1 MKRYVTLALF
11 ALTPAMVAVL
21 VCSATTAAA
30 KPLVVGNAQ
39 HGENVLELV
48 GRSEQDGSAVTHF
61 GYLTRIR
68 GLTDDLLFSD
78 PSIRTEAKARF
89 TFFATTTLTARH
101 ELGNIIA
108 TAAPGTLT
116 IYFNETPSGNGNFNT
131 PGSFAAGTPIATFSA
146 RFHNVLNVQ
155 ATDAG
160 IISAVADLIQL
171 GDDPFT
177 LGGVRYRLG
186 QRHLQGRLSANGQG
200 TRTQVAPLLKS
211 FFLWSGN
218 VVILRP

>member
-1 MKRYVTLALF
+1 MKRYVNLTLL
-11 ALTPAMVAVL
+11 ALTPVMVAVL
-21 VCSATTAAA
+21 VCSTTTAAA

-68 GLTDDLLFSD
+68 GLPDDLLFSD
-78 PSIRTEAKARF
+78 PSIRTQATARF

-101 ELGNIIA
+101 VLDNIIA

-116 IYFNETPSGNGNFNT
+116 IYFNETPIGDFNI

-155 ATDAG
+155 APDAG

-171 GDDPFT
+171 GGDSFMLD
-177 LGGVRYRLG
+177 GVRYRLG
-186 QRHLQGRLSANGQG
+186 RRHLQGRLSANGQG
-200 TRTQVAPLLKS
+200 TRTPQVEPPQS
-211 FFLWSGN
+211 FFLWGGN

>member
-1 MKRYVTLALF
+1 MKRYVNLALL

-21 VCSATTAAA
+21 VCSTTTASA

-48 GRSEQDGSAVTHF
+48 GRSEQDENTVTHF

-68 GLTDDLLFSD
+68 GLTDDLLFS
-78 PSIRTEAKARF
+78 PPPFRTEAEARF

-108 TAAPGTLT
+108 TAAPGILT
-116 IYFNETPSGNGNFNT
+116 IYFNETPSGDFGDSD
-131 PGSFAAGTPIATFSA
+131 SFAAGTPIATFSA

-155 ATDAG
+155 PPDAG
-160 IISAVADLIQL
+160 IMSGVADLIQL
-171 GDDPFT
+171 GGDSFT
-177 LGGVRYRLG
+177 LDGVRYRLG

-200 TRTQVAPLLKS
+200 TRTQVEPPPQS
-211 FFLWSGN
+211 FFLWGGN

>member
-1 MKRYVTLALF
+1 MKRYVHLALL
-11 ALTPAMVAVL
+11 ALTPVMVAVL
-21 VCSATTAAA
+21 LCSTTTVEA

-68 GLTDDLLFSD
+68 GLTDDLLFSH
-78 PSIRTEAKARF
+78 PSIRTQATARF
-89 TFFATTTLTARH
+89 TFFATTTVTARH

-116 IYFNETPSGNGNFNT
+116 IYFNETPSGDFNT

-155 ATDAG
+155 AANAG
-160 IISAVADLIQL
+160 IISGVADLIQL
-171 GDDPFT
+171 GSDSFMLD
-177 LGGVRYRLG
+177 GVRYRLG
-186 QRHLQGRLSANGQG
+186 YRHLRERLSANGQG
-200 TRTQVAPLLKS
+200 TRTQVAPPKS
-211 FFLWSGN
+211 FFLWGGN

>member
-1 MKRYVTLALF
+1 MKRYVNLALL
-11 ALTPAMVAVL
+11 ALTPVMVAVL
-21 VCSATTAAA
+21 VCSTTTAAA
-30 KPLVVGNAQ
+30 KPLVVGNAE
-39 HGENVLELV
+39 HGETVLELV
-48 GRSEQDGSAVTHF
+48 GRSQQDGNAVTHF

-116 IYFNETPSGNGNFNT
+116 IYFNETPSGDFGD
-131 PGSFAAGTPIATFSA
+131 PGTFAAGTPIATFSA

-155 ATDAG
+155 APDAG

-177 LGGVRYRLG
+177 LGGVRYYLG
-186 QRHLQGRLSANGQG
+186 RRHLRERLSANGQA
-200 TRTQVAPLLKS
+200 TRTQVELPRS
-211 FFLWSGN
+211 FFLWGGN

>member
-1 MKRYVTLALF
+1 MKRYVNVALL
-11 ALTPAMVAVL
+11 ALTPIMVGVL
-21 VCSATTAAA
+21 VCSTTTAAA
-30 KPLVVGNAQ
+30 KPLVVGIAQ

-48 GRSEQDGSAVTHF
+48 GRSDQDGNNVTHY

-68 GLTDDLLFSD
+68 GLPDDLLFSD
-78 PSIRTEAKARF
+78 PSIRTQATARF

-101 ELGNIIA
+101 VLGNIIV

-116 IYFNETPSGNGNFNT
+116 IYFNGTPSGDFGN

-146 RFHNVLNVQ
+146 RFQNVLNVQ
-155 ATDAG
+155 ATDTG

-171 GDDPFT
+171 GSDSFMLD
-177 LGGVRYRLG
+177 GVRYHLG
-186 QRHLQGRLSANGQG
+186 QRHLRERLSANGQA
-200 TRTQVAPLLKS
+200 TRTQVDPPQS
-211 FFLWSGN
+211 FFLWGGN

>member
-1 MKRYVTLALF
+1 MRRRTTLAWL
-11 ALTPAMVAVL
+11 ALTPVMVAVL
-21 VCSATTAAA
+21 VCSTTTAAA

-39 HGENVLELV
+39 HGETVLELV
-48 GRSEQDGSAVTHF
+48 GRSKQDGKAVTHF

-68 GLTDDLLFSD
+68 GLPDDLLFSD
-78 PSIRTEAKARF
+78 PSIRTEATARF

-101 ELGNIIA
+101 VLGDIIA
-108 TAAPGTLT
+108 TAATGTLT
-116 IYFNETPSGNGNFNT
+116 IYFNETPSGGDFGD
-131 PGSFAAGTPIATFSA
+131 PDSFAAGTAIAIFSA

-171 GDDPFT
+171 DSDSFM
-177 LGGVRYRLG
+177 LDGVRYRLG
-186 QRHLQGRLSANGQG
+186 HRHLRERLSANGQG
-200 TRTQVAPLLKS
+200 TRTQVDPPQS
-211 FFLWSGN
+211 FFLWGGN

>member
-1 MKRYVTLALF
+1 
-11 ALTPAMVAVL
+11 MVAVL
-21 VCSATTAAA
+21 VCSTTTAAA

-48 GRSEQDGSAVTHF
+48 GRSKQDGSAVTHF

-78 PSIRTEAKARF
+78 PSIPPEAKARF

-101 ELGNIIA
+101 VLGNIIA
-108 TAAPGTLT
+108 TAASGPLT
-116 IYFNETPSGNGNFNT
+116 IYFNETPGGDFGE
-131 PGSFAAGTPIATFSA
+131 PDSFKAGTPIATFSA

-155 ATDAG
+155 ALNAG

-171 GDDPFT
+171 GDDPFM
-177 LGGVRYRLG
+177 LDGVRYRLG
-186 QRHLQGRLSANGQG
+186 QRHLRGRLSANGQG
-200 TRTQVAPLLKS
+200 TRTQDVPPQS
-211 FFLWSGN
+211 FFLWGGH